1 MRLAEGTSQPDDCG
15 WGVIMINADLVCPVC
30 HADDFEVTRNDVHG
44 FIVLCNECG
53 YARGATL
60 QHLLAG

>member
-1 MRLAEGTSQPDDCG
+1 
-15 WGVIMINADLVCPVC
+15 MINADLVCPLC
-30 HADDFEVTRNDVHG
+30 HTVDFAVTRNETHG

-53 YARGATL
+53 YAIGATL

>member
-1 MRLAEGTSQPDDCG
+1 MRERIDNG
-15 WGVIMINADLVCPVC
+15 WGEIMMYADLVCPFC
-30 HADDFEVTRNDVHG
+30 HTDDFEVTRNDTHG